1 MENNN
6 ATLVEAKKA
15 YTNQLV
21 SLITPQIYEGIKDLY
36 DCAKKNMKGKNI
48 RHSFQ
53 IELQAVSLWNQIII
67 ENETERIIANTNC
80 NYLDKLVTVI
90 FINSTKI
97 LAAAYIGFNETHTLE
112 ISVPKLSH
120 FIHRVYIETAKEF
133 YKNPYLLDDN
143 LRPRERQDNLRSSIE
158 SIKFGIEQAILRLLP
173 IGEILSRDINK
184 QMPEIENN
192 LQPKLED
199 IKEDYEEDIEENLN
213 DTENDAEN
221 DSENDAENY
230 TENDV
235 ENDAENDTEND
246 TENDVENDA
255 ENDVKNDAENDTE
268 NDTEN
273 DVKNDAENDTEN
285 DAENDTENDA
295 VNDVKN
301 ENFNDDGVNLSDYD
315 DSMDE
320 DISEE
325 NFVTEQISNTGSEED
340 GINVEEINENNKEF
354 IEEKKNDPNLVD
366 DIIEEINLKNID
378 LKESNERQTS
388 NDIIVNRV
396 DEEADLNNINFSV
409 GKNKEETEIEVTQ
422 EENSVNKLPEEQVS
436 IEQELKTSVQENSS
450 SVNKLPEEQV
460 SIEQELKT
468 SVQENSSSVK
478 ENENLLQVS
487 QQSDKNIEAEGIVV
501 EEDKN
506 SSQLLDTI
514 PIEKEEKNI
523 EIVSTPLSETENFK
537 ETVCTSKNELF
548 EGEDLRNE
556 LDKNNYM
563 KESNNM
569 LKTMKDEL
577 RRSKTV
583 YVNPYRSKRNNN
595 SKRLERLRNVRIKKR
610 QNSQEDLY

>member
-235 ENDAENDTEND
+235 ENDAEND
-246 TENDVENDA
+246 
-255 ENDVKNDAENDTE
+255 VKNDAENDTE

-450 SVNKLPEEQV
+450 SV
-460 SIEQELKT
+460 
-468 SVQENSSSVK
+468 K